1 MLLLHATASAEV
13 AFQFTAP
20 PPPILTITPH
30 GHLALLLGALPA
42 LLQVALVVA
51 LGRPED
57 ARGQHLRGNY
67 NSTRPVPGDLG

>member
-1 MLLLHATASAEV
+1 MLILHATASAEV
-13 AFQFTAP
+13 IFQFTAP
-20 PPPILTITPH
+20 PPPIHLTVTPH

-57 ARGQHLRGNY
+57 ARGQHLRGKY
-67 NSTRPVPGDLG
+67 TLTPTSPLT